1 MEINIVEPLHNLHSD
16 YHCHFVNESFGYLQG
31 FWKEA
36 DWFPYIFLLCIY
48 LLKYC
53 SAEVTQHAHIFCYFS
68 HWENCSHL
76 LLAKIHWSPISNHV
90 QVPDHQVILLA
101 INHESA
107 CFKPANP
114 KGNQPWIFIGR
125 TVAEAEPSILR
136 PPSGLSIDA
145 KCQVIGKDPDA
156 RKDWAKMRNRQQKM
170 RWLDS
175 LTNLMN
181 INLTKIQEIVDRG
194 AWCATVHG
202 VLE

>member
-1 MEINIVEPLHNLHSD
+1 M
-16 YHCHFVNESFGYLQG
+16 
-31 FWKEA
+31 
-36 DWFPYIFLLCIY
+36 
-48 LLKYC
+48 
-53 SAEVTQHAHIFCYFS
+53 FCYFA

-107 CFKPANP
+107 WFKPGNP
-114 KGNQPWIFIGR
+114 KGNQPWLFIGR
-125 TVAEAEPSILR
+125 TVAAAEPSIFR
-136 PPSGLSIDA
+136 PPDA
-145 KCQVIGKDPDA
+145 KSQVIGKDPDA
-156 RKDWAKMRNRQQKM
+156 RKDWGKMRNGQQKM

-181 INLTKIQEIVDRG
+181 VNLTKIQETVDRG

-202 VLE
+202 VTKSKTQLSDWTLPNYLDRNLVIFHSLESTISDPDSFLIRWLLPFKSWYLPFYILPVITPQP